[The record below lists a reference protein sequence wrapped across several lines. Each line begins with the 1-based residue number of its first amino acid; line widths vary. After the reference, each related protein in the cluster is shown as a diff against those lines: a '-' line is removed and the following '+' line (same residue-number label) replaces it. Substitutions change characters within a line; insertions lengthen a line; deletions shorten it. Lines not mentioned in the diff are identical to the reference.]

1 MNQQSISRTA
11 HPPLKITFN
20 LSQWERRIY
29 DDWPIRLFFQT
40 NLTLLLFQETKF
52 FHGGKG
58 VTRITRFDKFNKKAI
73 DQFLKGW
80 TVTASSWIRKKWTES
95 GGSNLSLERSKFNL
109 ITNTPGG
116 LPPSLW
122 ILMLTGTIRAV
133 QFNLISSC
141 ETSRKKLTSINC
153 KLQTLVNLKP
163 VALAVL
169 HCIDIWDD
177 SFH

>member
-1 MNQQSISRTA
+1 MRTE
-11 HPPLKITFN
+11 N
-20 LSQWERRIY
+20 LWWLTNHGL
-29 DDWPIRLFFQT
+29 DFLRLFFRT

-52 FHGGKG
+52 FHGGKD

-80 TVTASSWIRKKWTES
+80 TVTVSSWIRKKNWKKKWTES
-95 GGSNLSLERSKFNL
+95 GGSNLSVERSKFNL

-141 ETSRKKLTSINC
+141 EPSRKKLTSINC

-163 VALAVL
+163 LALAVL
-169 HCIDIWDD
+169 HCIDQWDD
-177 SFH
+177 LFH